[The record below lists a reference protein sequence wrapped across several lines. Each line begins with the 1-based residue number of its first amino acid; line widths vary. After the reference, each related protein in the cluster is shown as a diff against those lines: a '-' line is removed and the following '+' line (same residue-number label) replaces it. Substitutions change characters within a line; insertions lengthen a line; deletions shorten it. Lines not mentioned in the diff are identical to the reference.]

1 MAQQG
6 AGKRGEMKRQTLE
19 AALRTVNAVLTV
31 ATVGMVC
38 AFFASGIAWGV
49 GAVDWRVPVRMF
61 GGTLIVLVGLAL
73 WGAHILKLGL
83 DALKGDES

>member
-1 MAQQG
+1 
-6 AGKRGEMKRQTLE
+6 MKRKVLK
-19 AALRTVNAVLTV
+19 AVLRAVNAVLAV

-61 GGTLIVLVGLAL
+61 GGTLIVLVGLAFWANHVL
-73 WGAHILKLGL
+73 TPGLK
-83 DALKGDES
+83 ALKGDES

>member
-1 MAQQG
+1 MG
-6 AGKRGEMKRQTLE
+6 MKQRVLK
-19 AALRTVNAVLTV
+19 AVLLTVNGVLTL

-61 GGTLIVLVGLAL
+61 GGTLIALVGLAL
-73 WGAHILKLGL
+73 WGAHILKPGL

>member
-1 MAQQG
+1 
-6 AGKRGEMKRQTLE
+6 MKQRVLK

-38 AFFASGIAWGV
+38 AFFVSGIAWGV

-61 GGTLIVLVGLAL
+61 GGTLIVLVGLAFWATHVL
-73 WGAHILKLGL
+73 TPVLK
-83 DALKGDES
+83 ALKDGES